1 MENQAKARFQG
12 LIEEIFREEASRVLA
27 SLIGSFK
34 KFELAE
40 DVLQEAFLAA
50 LERWPLEGIPARP
63 GAWLYTTARR
73 KALDRLRRSSVLDR
87 KQALLVTL
95 AQVEQELENTPAAL
109 VEQEFE
115 DFPDERLKLIFT
127 CCHPA
132 LNQEAQVAL
141 TLHTLG
147 GLTTEEIAS
156 AFLLSPTTM
165 AQRLVRAKRKIRE
178 AGIPYAVPAL
188 DSLMERLDGVMAV
201 VYLIFN
207 AGYAAPTG
215 ETLVRHELCAEAIR
229 LGRVLVE
236 LLAKAGLRESPE
248 LLGLVALMLLHDAR
262 RGARQGEQGELLI
275 LEEQDRTRW
284 KRSQIAAGE
293 ALLERA
299 LAHRTPGPYQIQA
312 AISALHCQAA
322 RAEDTDWFQIAM
334 LYSELVRLT
343 RSPVVRLNWAIAV
356 AMATT
361 PGRGLELLAALETDP
376 NLQNYY
382 LFHSARADLLRR
394 SARWEEAR
402 RSYRRALE
410 LSHNAVE
417 RAYLERRLTEI
428 AARHAP
434 E

>member
-1 MENQAKARFQG
+1 MESRAKAQFEQ
-12 LIEEIFREEASRVLA
+12 LIEDIFREEASRVLA

-50 LERWPLEGIPARP
+50 LERWPVEGIPAKP
-63 GAWLYTTARR
+63 AAWLYTTARR
-73 KALDRLRRSSVLDR
+73 KALDRLRRASVLDR
-87 KQALLVTL
+87 KQALLTTL
-95 AQVEQELENTPAAL
+95 VQVEQELENSPDAL
-109 VEQEFE
+109 IESEE
-115 DFPDERLKLIFT
+115 EAFPDERLKLIFT

-178 AGIPYAVPAL
+178 AAIPYTVPAL
-188 DSLMERLDGVMAV
+188 DNLMERLDGVMTV
-201 VYLIFN
+201 LYLIFN
-207 AGYAAPTG
+207 AGYTAPTG
-215 ETLVRHELCAEAIR
+215 ENLVRHELCAEAIR

-236 LLAKAGLRESPE
+236 LLAKEPGLQESPE
-248 LLGLVALMLLHDAR
+248 LLGLLALMLLHDSRRSAR
-262 RGARQGEQGELLI
+262 LGQQGELLI
-275 LEEQDRTRW
+275 LEEQDRSRW
-284 KRSQIAAGE
+284 KQSQIAEGE

-299 LAHRTPGPYQIQA
+299 LAHREPGPYQIQA

-322 RAEDTDWFQIAM
+322 RPGDTDWFQIAM
-334 LYSELVRLT
+334 LYTELVRLT

-361 PGRGLELLAALETDP
+361 PRRGLDLLDQLETDP
-376 NLQNYY
+376 NLKNYY
-382 LFHSARADLLRR
+382 LFHAARADLLRR
-394 SARWEEAR
+394 SEEWAKARQ
-402 RSYRRALE
+402 SYRQALT
-410 LSHNAVE
+410 LTHNAVE
-417 RAYLERRLTEI
+417 QAYLERRLAEI
-428 AARHAP
+428 AARHP
-434 E
+434 